1 MQNEKSRKLQ
11 ETSILQSYSRA
22 ISCHGRR
29 QLWRTALEAF
39 WQLQTMQLRIDTVA
53 HGAIVNACGRS
64 AAWHHGW
71 HLLSGARFH
80 SLQEN
85 TIVFN
90 GAITAVGKTWR
101 QSLRLLTC
109 IGCKN
114 VQVDIVTISTMVS
127 SCGAGHHWLQG
138 LILFQALRKLA
149 VEGDIVAGNAVL
161 NTLDQSMRWQQ
172 CAHSFAQLRGT
183 ALQPSAISLNSLI
196 SASSTEGRWQYA
208 ACCFT
213 QAHSLTLQQDA
224 FSQSSLVRACELAEE
239 WQVALWCVGCSS
251 SLSLVLCNAAVS
263 TCEKSSRWE
272 VAARL
277 LKQFRHTRQRPDSVT
292 HNAELCSYGRGS
304 KWQQAFSAL
313 WGLKSMTTQANA
325 IGHNT
330 ALFASV
336 EAKQWRSAIRILEAL
351 PRSCLQAD
359 EVSLN
364 TGLSAMEGGQNWKQ
378 TLDLFTSD
386 FSARLQRDIIT
397 FNSVINVCAAGGA
410 WSKAAQLL
418 TDAVQT
424 ELEINLITY
433 NGALRSYSQASRWR
447 ASLQCLGNLRPIS
460 PDMVSLEAVINSC
473 EACRELEMQG
483 ALLHRL
489 ENTAILRVS
498 AFAAEL
504 QERER
509 AADACP
515 DDDILGFRFHKGAA
529 RCVDARAG
537 SWSESER
544 ALNSDKAALGYATQ
558 SAYPNSLILEI
569 AGGVDAVNIAGL
581 GEQTGVRY
589 LKLNAGAIGF
599 HAKRAGTGS
608 ESRVHFSGKATRSQL
623 DQLRI
628 QVENLLAQ
636 AHQTMAR
643 KLENLRPVELIVTG
657 LPAKMLPADVED
669 LVASFGTV
677 ESVEPL
683 QPGQMVVTF
692 DSPAAAEKAA
702 GGLRGECL
710 GEQSLECHLKP
721 RPPLDEEDVAAD
733 AAEVLVMNIHPEATA
748 EEIEALFS
756 PIGPAKVRWPSSNQ
770 DAGSLRFC
778 YVRFASLTQAQNA
791 VTQLV
796 GVTLHG
802 QGVQVSPAKPMSN
815 SCTLFVGK
823 IPYEAEESHVQEA
836 LSPAGEVAG
845 VRILRNGQKGS
856 IAFADFTCAEDA
868 AKALD
873 TLQGVYCLGSRL
885 HLELEEEKKQQWLL
899 ARAPR
904 PRGSQRSQR
913 AQNRTKWDP
922 SPSKLFLGNVPA
934 EATEEDL
941 RSIFCAVE
949 GLIEVAI
956 VRSKT
961 DDTGP
966 GYAFVRYMTAEQA
979 TMALDKFQVLE
990 LFGRQLRLRPS
1001 GKENDDWRNSR
1012 KAPPGRTLIIRH
1024 LPRSAQES
1032 ELRVL
1037 FEPYG
1042 KITQVKVL
1050 HEKDFTHAQVVYK
1063 EAAHAK
1069 AAQECLQKVD
1079 FRGRSVKVVRA
1090 KSRSPQRKDQQQ
1102 QQKTSVRPHLFVGNL
1117 PAELD
1122 ENTFRETMEGGGEV
1136 SHVKL
1141 LREKSGKF
1149 KCCAFVEY
1157 ADPACVDEAIELLNN
1172 VNCLDKPMKV
1182 QRYRSPTPPGR
1193 TSSAPFRRPHVFV
1206 GNLPAELDENTFRET
1221 MEGGGE
1227 VSHVKLLREKN
1238 GKFKGCAFVEYA
1250 DPASVDEAI
1259 ELLNNVNCLDK
1270 PMKVQRY
1277 RSPTPPG
1284 RTRTRSRSRSPRVPY
1299 PAADPGVWR
1308 PPAVVPHYLQ
1318 PSAGPPMMSF
1328 LPPPRPTSAVAPSTP
1343 RSIVRPSCAAHLRE
1357 GSDNDQAD
1365 RSRSRGRLPPPRR
1378 RTAGHE
1384 TQRW

>member
-1 MQNEKSRKLQ
+1 MQNVNSFFKLQ
-11 ETSILQSYSRA
+11 TTSTLESYSKA
-22 ISCHGRR
+22 ISYHGRR

-39 WQLQTMQLRIDTVA
+39 WQLPIMRLQTDTVA

-71 HLLSGARFH
+71 KLLSEARFH
-80 SLQEN
+80 SLRESI
-85 TIVFN
+85 IVYN
-90 GAITAVGKTWR
+90 GTITAAGKTWR
-101 QSLRLLTC
+101 QALLLLTC
-109 IGCKN
+109 TSDKK
-114 VQVDIVTISTMVS
+114 VQADIVTISTTVS
-127 SCGAGHHWLQG
+127 SCGASHHWLQG
-138 LILFQALRKLA
+138 LVLFRDLRKLA
-149 VEGDIVAGNAVL
+149 VQADIVAGNAVL
-161 NTLDQSMRWQQ
+161 NTLDQSKRWQQ
-172 CAHSFAQLRGT
+172 CWHSFAQLRAT
-183 ALQPSAISLNSLI
+183 FLQPSVIFLNSLI
-196 SASSTEGRWQYA
+196 SASSTEGHWQNTF
-208 ACCFT
+208 CCFT
-213 QAHSLTLQQDA
+213 QAPSLTLQQDA
-224 FSQSSLVRACELAEE
+224 FSHSSLVRACELDGE
-239 WQVALWCVGCSS
+239 WQVALCSLSSSVSSSS
-251 SLSLVLCNAAVS
+251 SLGLVLCNAAVS
-263 TCEKSSRWE
+263 SCEKSSRWE

-277 LKQFRHTRQRPDSVT
+277 LKEFRHTRQRPDSVT

-304 KWQQAFSAL
+304 KWQKAYSAL
-313 WGLKSMTTQANA
+313 WGLKSMTAQANA

-330 ALFASV
+330 ALLASV
-336 EAKQWRSAIRILEAL
+336 EAKQWRSAIRILDVFR
-351 PRSCLQAD
+351 RSCLQAD
-359 EVSLN
+359 EISLN
-364 TGLSAMEGGQNWKQ
+364 TGLSAMEGGRNWKQ
-378 TLDLFTSD
+378 TLDLFACD
-386 FSARLQRDIIT
+386 FSVRLQRDVIT
-397 FNSVINVCAAGGA
+397 FNSVINVCAARGT

-424 ELEINLITY
+424 EMEINLITY
-433 NGALRSYSQASRWR
+433 NGAIRSCSQASRWQ
-447 ASLQCLGNLRPIS
+447 ASLHCLESLRPIN
-460 PDMVSLEAVINSC
+460 PDMVSFEAVFQLSQQ
-473 EACRELEMQG
+473 ARG
-483 ALLHRL
+483 YVR
-489 ENTAILRVS
+489 
-498 AFAAEL
+498 
-504 QERER
+504 
-509 AADACP
+509 
-515 DDDILGFRFHKGAA
+515 FRFHKGAA

-537 SWSESER
+537 SWAESER

-558 SAYPNSLILEI
+558 SAYPSSLILEI

-581 GEQTGVRY
+581 GEQTGVKY

-623 DQLRI
+623 DQLRL

-636 AHQTMAR
+636 AHQSMAR
-643 KLENLRPVELIVTG
+643 KLESLRPVELIVTG
-657 LPAKMLPADVED
+657 LPAKMLPADLED
-669 LVASFGTV
+669 MVAAFGIV

-683 QPGQMVVTF
+683 QPGQMVITF

-710 GEQSLECHLKP
+710 GEQSIECHLKP
-721 RPPLDEEDVAAD
+721 RPPQDEEDVVAD

-802 QGVQVSPAKPMSN
+802 QGVQVSPAKPASD
-815 SCTLFVGK
+815 SCTLFVAK
-823 IPYEAEESHVQEA
+823 IPYEAQEAHVQEA

-845 VRILRNGQKGS
+845 IRILRNGQRNGS
-856 IAFADFTCAEDA
+856 IAFVDFTCPEDA

-873 TLQGVYCLGSRL
+873 TLQGVFCLGNRL
-885 HLELEEEKKQQWLL
+885 HLDLEQDKRQQWLL

-904 PRGSQRSQR
+904 PRGAQRSNR
-913 AQNRTKWDP
+913 AQSRTKWDP
-922 SPSKLFLGNVPA
+922 SPSKLFLGNVPV
-934 EATEEDL
+934 EASEEDL
-941 RSIFCAVE
+941 RGIFCAIE
-949 GLIEVAI
+949 GLTEVAI
-956 VRSKT
+956 VRHKT
-961 DDTGP
+961 DETAP

-979 TMALDKFQVLE
+979 TMALEKFQVLE
-990 LFGRQLRLRPS
+990 LFGKQLRLRPS
-1001 GKENDDWRNSR
+1001 GKENEDWRNSR

-1063 EAAHAK
+1063 EAVHAK
-1069 AAQECLQKVD
+1069 AAAECLQKVD

-1102 QQKTSVRPHLFVGNL
+1102 VRTSPRPHL
-1117 PAELD
+1117 
-1122 ENTFRETMEGGGEV
+1122 
-1136 SHVKL
+1136 
-1141 LREKSGKF
+1141 
-1149 KCCAFVEY
+1149 
-1157 ADPACVDEAIELLNN
+1157 
-1172 VNCLDKPMKV
+1172 
-1182 QRYRSPTPPGR
+1182 
-1193 TSSAPFRRPHVFV
+1193 FV

-1238 GKFKGCAFVEYA
+1238 GKFKCCAFVEYA
-1250 DPASVDEAI
+1250 DPACVDEAI
-1259 ELLNNVNCLDK
+1259 ELLDNVNCLDK

-1277 RSPTPPG
+1277 RSPTPP
-1284 RTRTRSRSRSPRVPY
+1284 RTRSRSRSPRVPL

-1308 PPAVVPHYLQ
+1308 PPAVVPHYLH
-1318 PSAGPPMMSF
+1318 PPVLPPGTPMMPLPRSF
-1328 LPPPRPTSAVAPSTP
+1328 LPPPRPTSALTPSTP
-1343 RSIVRPSCAAHLRE
+1343 RSTVRPSCAAHLRE

-1365 RSRSRGRLPPPRR
+1365 RSRSRARLPPPRR

-1384 TQRW
+1384 TQHW

>member
-1 MQNEKSRKLQ
+1 
-11 ETSILQSYSRA
+11 
-22 ISCHGRR
+22 
-29 QLWRTALEAF
+29 
-39 WQLQTMQLRIDTVA
+39 
-53 HGAIVNACGRS
+53 
-64 AAWHHGW
+64 
-71 HLLSGARFH
+71 
-80 SLQEN
+80 
-85 TIVFN
+85 
-90 GAITAVGKTWR
+90 
-101 QSLRLLTC
+101 
-109 IGCKN
+109 
-114 VQVDIVTISTMVS
+114 
-127 SCGAGHHWLQG
+127 
-138 LILFQALRKLA
+138 
-149 VEGDIVAGNAVL
+149 
-161 NTLDQSMRWQQ
+161 
-172 CAHSFAQLRGT
+172 
-183 ALQPSAISLNSLI
+183 
-196 SASSTEGRWQYA
+196 
-208 ACCFT
+208 
-213 QAHSLTLQQDA
+213 
-224 FSQSSLVRACELAEE
+224 
-239 WQVALWCVGCSS
+239 
-251 SLSLVLCNAAVS
+251 
-263 TCEKSSRWE
+263 
-272 VAARL
+272 
-277 LKQFRHTRQRPDSVT
+277 
-292 HNAELCSYGRGS
+292 
-304 KWQQAFSAL
+304 
-313 WGLKSMTTQANA
+313 
-325 IGHNT
+325 
-330 ALFASV
+330 
-336 EAKQWRSAIRILEAL
+336 
-351 PRSCLQAD
+351 
-359 EVSLN
+359 
-364 TGLSAMEGGQNWKQ
+364 
-378 TLDLFTSD
+378 
-386 FSARLQRDIIT
+386 
-397 FNSVINVCAAGGA
+397 
-410 WSKAAQLL
+410 
-418 TDAVQT
+418 
-424 ELEINLITY
+424 
-433 NGALRSYSQASRWR
+433 
-447 ASLQCLGNLRPIS
+447 
-460 PDMVSLEAVINSC
+460 
-473 EACRELEMQG
+473 
-483 ALLHRL
+483 
-489 ENTAILRVS
+489 
-498 AFAAEL
+498 
-504 QERER
+504 
-509 AADACP
+509 
-515 DDDILGFRFHKGAA
+515 
-529 RCVDARAG
+529 
-537 SWSESER
+537 
-544 ALNSDKAALGYATQ
+544 
-558 SAYPNSLILEI
+558 
-569 AGGVDAVNIAGL
+569 
-581 GEQTGVRY
+581 
-589 LKLNAGAIGF
+589 
-599 HAKRAGTGS
+599 
-608 ESRVHFSGKATRSQL
+608 
-623 DQLRI
+623 
-628 QVENLLAQ
+628 
-636 AHQTMAR
+636 AHQSMAR

-710 GEQSLECHLKP
+710 GDQSLECHLKP

-756 PIGPAKVRWPSSNQ
+756 PIGPAKVRWPSANQ

-802 QGVQVSPAKPMSN
+802 QGVQLSPAKPMSD
-815 SCTLFVGK
+815 SCTVFVGK
-823 IPYEAEESHVQEA
+823 IPYEAQEADVQEA

-856 IAFADFTCAEDA
+856 IAFADFTCREDA

-873 TLQGVYCLGSRL
+873 NLQGVYCLGSRL
-885 HLELEEEKKQQWLL
+885 HLELEQDKKQQWLL

-904 PRGSQRSQR
+904 PRGSQRSHR
-913 AQNRTKWDP
+913 AQSRTKWDP

-934 EATEEDL
+934 EATEDDL
-941 RSIFCAVE
+941 RSIFCAIE

-956 VRSKT
+956 VRCKT

-979 TMALDKFQVLE
+979 TMALDMFQVLE

-1050 HEKDFTHAQVVYK
+1050 HEKDFTHAQVVFK

-1090 KSRSPQRKDQQQ
+1090 KSRSPERKDQQQ
-1102 QQKTSVRPHLFVGNL
+1102 QQRTSPRPHLFVGNL

-1141 LREKSGKF
+1141 LREKNGKF

-1193 TSSAPFRRPHVFV
+1193 TSSAPLRRPHLFV
-1206 GNLPAELDENTFRET
+1206 GNLPEELDETTFRET

-1259 ELLNNVNCLDK
+1259 ELLNTVNCLDK

-1299 PAADPGVWR
+1299 PASDPGVWR

-1318 PSAGPPMMSF
+1318 PSAQPPPPPMMPLQRSF

-1357 GSDNDQAD
+1357 GSDNDQVQFRQAD
-1365 RSRSRGRLPPPRR
+1365 RSRSRARLPPPRRRR